1 LEPERFLR
9 IFPIFVRIWVVL
21 IVSATAF
28 FYLNKNAALKR
39 RVWLPFVVTTGAL
52 FIGFLW
58 LMGTP
63 LPFRL
68 MGATAVIAAILINVR
83 TVRFCEACGNMSRS
97 RNSFAQPTVCS
108 KCGAGLK

>member
-1 LEPERFLR
+1 V
-9 IFPIFVRIWVVL
+9 IL

-52 FIGFLW
+52 FIGFMW
-58 LMGTP
+58 LVEPP
-63 LPFRL
+63 LPFL
-68 MGATAVIAAILINVR
+68 LLGVTAVILAIWINVR

-108 KCGAGLK
+108 KCGAELK